1 MHTRSQ
7 EKGAMSP
14 QETELDLL
22 VSVQDFLVEMLVDSL
37 ASVQTTGREHSPTH
51 QQKIRLKI
59 H

>member
-22 VSVQDFLVEMLVDSL
+22 VSVQDFLVEMWVDSL
-37 ASVQTTGREHSPTH
+37 ASGQTTERELNSSH
-51 QQKIRLKI
+51 QQKIGLKI
-59 H
+59 Y